1 MPRGFKSV
9 PGGTFWTMFRTKT
22 PFASYSLM
30 MPPPEPGTP
39 GRRTLLTYQWSVPGT
54 RTIAAGVGDAA
65 TGKSVLVGAVVT
77 RWSAPGQSAS
87 LVGKGGEYFHMWPI
101 PVSAT

>member
-1 MPRGFKSV
+1 MPSGFKSV

-39 GRRTLLTYQWSVPGT
+39 GRRTLSMYQWSVPGT
-54 RTIAAGVGDAA
+54 RTIAAGVG
-65 TGKSVLVGAVVT
+65 AVT
-77 RWSAPGQSAS
+77 
-87 LVGKGGEYFHMWPI
+87 
-101 PVSAT
+101 